1 MYRKS
6 LTEQIYR
13 RKRERAAKARAVRMA
28 TDSEPRHDA
37 AEKIGT
43 LIGIG
48 FGGSPFCVSVYSVSR
63 RIVLRG
69 DAHSVRLAGVPLWTV
84 VKAARKADA
93 TP

>member
-48 FGGSPFCVSVYSVSR
+48 FGGSPFCVTVYSVGRRVVVKGESR
-63 RIVLRG
+63 
-69 DAHSVRLAGVPLWTV
+69 AVRLAGVPLWKV
-84 VKAARKADA
+84 VHAARKADV
-93 TP
+93 P